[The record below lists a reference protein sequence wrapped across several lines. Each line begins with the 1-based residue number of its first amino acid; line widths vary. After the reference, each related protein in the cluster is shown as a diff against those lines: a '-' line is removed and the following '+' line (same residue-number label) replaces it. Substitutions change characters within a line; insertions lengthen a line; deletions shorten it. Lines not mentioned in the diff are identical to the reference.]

1 MKIKRKNG
9 LNNCLYLSYFNKYY
23 GLSIVLLNTFVLFL
37 VYDESNLDYKMY
49 IFICVIIILNLLIIY
64 FSFIFHIKVDFDK
77 YKMLIRE
84 KLFFH
89 IREIDLSLVYNIE
102 FMKDKIIINGEYG
115 VIYETES
122 KFSVNKRHSF
132 EKNIND
138 DFNKYIKAFVNKVN
152 IKLQEYRKQN
162 NLD

>member
-1 MKIKRKNG
+1 
-9 LNNCLYLSYFNKYY
+9 
-23 GLSIVLLNTFVLFL
+23 
-37 VYDESNLDYKMY
+37 
-49 IFICVIIILNLLIIY
+49 
-64 FSFIFHIKVDFDK
+64 
-77 YKMLIRE
+77 MLIRE

-89 IREIDLSLVYNIE
+89 IREIDLSLVNNIE
-102 FMKDKIIINGEYG
+102 FIGDKIIINGEYS
-115 VIYETES
+115 VIYEIES

>member
-49 IFICVIIILNLLIIY
+49 ISICVIIILNLLIIY

-102 FMKDKIIINGEYG
+102 FMNDKIIINGEYG

-122 KFSVNKRHSF
+122 KFIDSEMLYDSIDNLLELKDNNNVNYEIAGS
-132 EKNIND
+132 N
-138 DFNKYIKAFVNKVN
+138 
-152 IKLQEYRKQN
+152 QN
-162 NLD
+162 